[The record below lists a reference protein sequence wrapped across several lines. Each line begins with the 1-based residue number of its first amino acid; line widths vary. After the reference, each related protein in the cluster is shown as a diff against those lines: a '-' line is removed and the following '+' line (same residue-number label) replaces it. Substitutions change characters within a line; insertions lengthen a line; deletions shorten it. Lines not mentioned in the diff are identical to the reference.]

1 MRTRFSSSKQM
12 RAVFASQIIDQQ
24 VFFDHGFNYNVTS
37 GEVDVDESQ
46 LDYSLLNN
54 IPSIEGVP
62 LVGNRTFPQLTLTSL
77 TNQEI
82 EALLS

>member
-1 MRTRFSSSKQM
+1 MRT
-12 RAVFASQIIDQQ
+12 VFASQIVDQQ
-24 VFFDHGFNYNVTS
+24 IYFDHGFDYNVTS

-62 LVGNRTFPQLTLTSL
+62 LIGNKTFPQLSMTSL
-77 TNQEI
+77 TNSEI
-82 EALLS
+82 EALLSQGE

>member
-1 MRTRFSSSKQM
+1 MQ
-12 RAVFASQIIDQQ
+12 AVFASQIIEQQ

-37 GEVDVDESQ
+37 GEVDVDETQ
-46 LDYSLLNN
+46 LNYELLDN

-62 LVGNRTFPQLTLTSL
+62 LIGNKTFPQLTLTSL

-82 EALLS
+82 EELLV